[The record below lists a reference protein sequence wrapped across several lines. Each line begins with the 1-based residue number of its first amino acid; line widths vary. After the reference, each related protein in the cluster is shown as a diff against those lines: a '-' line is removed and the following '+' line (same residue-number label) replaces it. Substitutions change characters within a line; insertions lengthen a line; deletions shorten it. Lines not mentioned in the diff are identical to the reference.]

1 MIKLAAGW
9 TLAIALALAAVSSA
23 SGQEADIQIV
33 ELKCKGD
40 PEIVLI
46 KNVGDAAQPLAGWKL
61 QSDPAS
67 SETFDLGDL
76 GSLASGASVSI
87 QSGPSATGVFN
98 WGLDFIFRDDD
109 PTDYVSLVDDTG
121 SVVQQ
126 VQCTGEVVT
135 QPSPTPSPE
144 ASPSPSPEPSPV
156 GDVPNGGG
164 APPVAGDA
172 PLAAMMVLTGGCVAA
187 AGVATGALSWM
198 RLRYSSVVGTTTR
211 PHAQPSGPD
220 ACRGEPT
227 SAAVRLALV
236 GLFAVALAFGLLR
249 RHPQ

>member
-9 TLAIALALAAVSSA
+9 SLAIALALATVSTA

-33 ELKCKGD
+33 KLKCKGD

-46 KNVGDAAQPLAGWKL
+46 KNVGDAAQPLAGWQL
-61 QSDPAS
+61 ESDPAS
-67 SETFDLGDL
+67 SETFDLGNL
-76 GSLASGASVSI
+76 GSLLPGASVSI
-87 QSGPSATGVFN
+87 QSGPSASGVFN
-98 WGLDFIFRDDD
+98 WGLDYIFRDGD

-126 VQCTGEVVT
+126 VKCAEEAAAK
-135 QPSPTPSPE
+135 PSPTPSPE
-144 ASPSPSPEPSPV
+144 PSPA
-156 GDVPNGGG
+156 DNVPNGGG
-164 APPVAGDA
+164 APPVAGGA
-172 PLAAMMVLTGGCVAA
+172 PLAAMMVLIGGCVAA
-187 AGVATGALSWM
+187 AGVATSALSWM
-198 RLRYSSVVGTTTR
+198 RFRYSPAVGTMTR
-211 PHAQPSGPD
+211 SHAQPGGSD

-236 GLFAVALAFGLLR
+236 GLFAVALAFRLLR